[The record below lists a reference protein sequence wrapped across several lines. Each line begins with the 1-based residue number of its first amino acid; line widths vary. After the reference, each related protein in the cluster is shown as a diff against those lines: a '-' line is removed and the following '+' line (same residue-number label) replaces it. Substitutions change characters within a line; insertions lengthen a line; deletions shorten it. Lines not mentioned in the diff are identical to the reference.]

1 MVLRSVG
8 CDFRVPATLQYGN
21 QLKFQVLSPVNSK
34 NAFHLNNTTHLLLK
48 NSLKLLWSSVSVATN
63 TCQRKRNVSHC
74 RKKIMAAPLRRIV
87 AHSRFHFLNRCIL
100 LFSCDMYLVTMVPIS
115 QSERRLL
122 SNNLCFV
129 NNIVFAYFS
138 LLLKFSSFHENI
150 LVLSTEIL
158 DCLQDPICFPCMG
171 LAFLFKSNKLPSTRD
186 SALPVIIE

>member
-1 MVLRSVG
+1 
-8 CDFRVPATLQYGN
+8 
-21 QLKFQVLSPVNSK
+21 
-34 NAFHLNNTTHLLLK
+34 
-48 NSLKLLWSSVSVATN
+48 
-63 TCQRKRNVSHC
+63 
-74 RKKIMAAPLRRIV
+74 
-87 AHSRFHFLNRCIL
+87 
-100 LFSCDMYLVTMVPIS
+100 MYLVTMVPIS